1 MDRRGAGAGPRAG
14 RRRRRR
20 ARAALNTA
28 EITVVVLAR
37 DEAARLGTVLELL
50 PPGAHVF
57 VLDADSQD
65 DTAAVARAHGAEV
78 ETRPWTGFVNARRYA
93 LGRVATPWALM
104 LDADEQLDETLRAA
118 IVAADPSTGSP
129 AGDTTSGQ
137 AVAGYRFRRVTMLC
151 GRPVH
156 TAGWSNERL
165 LRLFRAER
173 ARVAANAVGADLHER
188 WIVDGSIADLPGAIL
203 HDSYPTLA
211 SYRAKF
217 DRYTSVEAAAL
228 PSSRRGY
235 LRALATMPLR
245 FLWSI
250 VRYGGWRDGWR
261 GLFVAWESA
270 RYRVVVRAKALRR
283 A

>member
-1 MDRRGAGAGPRAG
+1 
-14 RRRRRR
+14 
-20 ARAALNTA
+20 
-28 EITVVVLAR
+28 VLAR
-37 DEAARLGTVLELL
+37 DEAGRLGSVLERL
-50 PPGAHVF
+50 PPGVRVF

-65 DTAAVARAHGAEV
+65 DTAAVARAHGAQV

-104 LDADEQLDETLRAA
+104 LDADELLDQTLLAA
-118 IVAADPSTGSP
+118 IVAAR
-129 AGDTTSGQ
+129 GD
-137 AVAGYRFRRVTMLC
+137 VAGYRFRRVTMLC

-156 TAGWSNERL
+156 AAGWSNERL
-165 LRLFRAER
+165 LRLFRTER

-188 WIVDGSIADLPGAIL
+188 WIVDGPIADLPGAIV
-203 HDSYPTLA
+203 HDSYPSLA

-228 PSSRRGY
+228 PRSRRDY
-235 LRALATMPLR
+235 LGALATMPLR

>member
-1 MDRRGAGAGPRAG
+1 
-14 RRRRRR
+14 
-20 ARAALNTA
+20 
-28 EITVVVLAR
+28 
-37 DEAARLGTVLELL
+37 
-50 PPGAHVF
+50 VF
-57 VLDADSQD
+57 VLDAESKDE
-65 DTAAVARAHGAEV
+65 TAAVARAHGALV

-93 LGRVATPWALM
+93 LGRVTTAWALM
-104 LDADEQLDETLRAA
+104 LDADELLDPVLRDAILAA
-118 IVAADPSTGSP
+118 PGDPSTGS
-129 AGDTTSGQ
+129 GR
-137 AVAGYRFRRVTMLC
+137 AVAGYTLRRVTMLC

-156 TAGWSNERL
+156 AAGWSNERL
-165 LRLFRAER
+165 LRLFRTDR
-173 ARVAANAVGADLHER
+173 ARVAANEVGADLHER
-188 WIVDGSIADLPGAIL
+188 WTVDGATADLPGAIL

-211 SYRAKF
+211 SYRVKF

-228 PSSRRGY
+228 RPSQRAY
-235 LRALATMPLR
+235 VRALATMPLR

>member
-1 MDRRGAGAGPRAG
+1 
-14 RRRRRR
+14 
-20 ARAALNTA
+20 
-28 EITVVVLAR
+28 VLAR
-37 DEAARLGTVLELL
+37 DEATRLGTVLELL
-50 PPGAHVF
+50 PPGVHVF
-57 VLDADSQD
+57 VLDAASQD

-93 LGRVATPWALM
+93 LGRVSTPWALM
-104 LDADEQLDETLRAA
+104 LDADEQLDATLRAA
-118 IVAADPSTGSP
+118 ILAARPSTS
-129 AGDTTSGQ
+129 SGQ

-156 TAGWSNERL
+156 AAGWSNERL
-165 LRLFRAER
+165 LRLFRTER

-188 WIVDGSIADLPGAIL
+188 WLVDGPIADLPGAIL

-228 PSSRRGY
+228 PRSRRDY
-235 LRALATMPLR
+235 VRALATMPLR

-250 VRYGGWRDGWR
+250 LRYGGWRDGWR